1 MHHLAKVS
9 CVTVALFFS
18 LASPGFADEQV
29 TDGALHWVQ
38 ERDQLWSVDSSD
50 AGEAPNFFSFIRV
63 ISSSGGDGPVLQL
76 GCQATSTGNHTLQA
90 GFKLDP
96 ENTYEQAPKTRLRLL
111 SMSGILTIG
120 EDRKSERFQY
130 HPDSSKIT
138 PFNRAVPKR
147 LFNAVV
153 RGDPVQL
160 KVQNQTYDL
169 ELPGT
174 DETFTR
180 FAQTCPMTNGGK
192 FDQSVFDRAAVTQ
205 TDSADAK

>member
-1 MHHLAKVS
+1 MHHLARVS
-9 CVTVALFFS
+9 CVTVALLFF
-18 LASPGFADEQV
+18 LVRPGFTDEHS

-63 ISSSGGDGPVLQL
+63 ISSSGGAGPVLQL
-76 GCQATSTGNHTLQA
+76 GCQATSKGEHTLQA

-96 ENTYEQAPKTRLRLL
+96 ENTYEQAPKARLRLL
-111 SMSGILTIG
+111 STSGILTIG

-153 RGDPVQL
+153 RGDPVRL
-160 KVQNQTYDL
+160 KVRNQTYDL
-169 ELPGT
+169 EIPDA

-180 FAQTCPMTNGGK
+180 FAQICPMTNGGT
-192 FDQSVFDRAAVTQ
+192 FDQSIFDRSAVTQ

>member
-1 MHHLAKVS
+1 MHHIAKVS
-9 CVTVALFFS
+9 FMTVSLFFCS
-18 LASPGFADEQV
+18 VSSGFADEQS
-29 TDGALHWVQ
+29 TDGALYWTE

-50 AGEAPNFFSFIRV
+50 AGEAPNFYSIIRV
-63 ISSSGGDGPVLQL
+63 ITSSGGDGPVLQL
-76 GCQATSTGNHTLQA
+76 GCQATSKGDQTLQA

-96 ENTYEQAPKTRLRLL
+96 QNAYEQAPKTRLRLL

-120 EDRKSERFQY
+120 DDRKSERFQY

-147 LFNAVV
+147 LFNAIV

-169 ELPGT
+169 ALPGV
-174 DETFTR
+174 DDIFTR
-180 FAQTCPMTNGGK
+180 FAKTCPVTNGGK
-192 FDQSVFDRAAVTQ
+192 FDQPIFDLPANTQ
-205 TDSADAK
+205 RDSANSR